1 MGAPSPVRPCEICD
15 VVMKTLRV
23 TSFGIRGF
31 VGESLT
37 PRVLID
43 FASAFATFVE
53 GGRVLI
59 GRDTRYSSQMIH
71 SAVVSG
77 LLSAGCE
84 VIDFGICPTPIVQFS
99 VVPMKAAGAIS
110 ISGGHNPMGW
120 NALMLIG
127 ADGSFLSPLGG
138 ETVLDVFH
146 AGDFRK
152 ADWQHMGSVQNASDF
167 SAPYFEAL
175 EKHINVPAIR
185 KAGLTVLIDP
195 VGGAGCSFLESFA
208 TRFGFSLVPVNAQP
222 SGYLAREAE
231 PRPRSALQM
240 ASIIK
245 RLGGHVGFVLS
256 SDMGRLSL
264 VTEDGEPASEEY
276 TFAVIADHILGKRTG
291 TIVTNCCTTRT
302 IDDIAR
308 SRKATVVKTPVGQ
321 AFVVSALM
329 DEQGILGGE
338 GSGSVALPA
347 FSRAFDGFLMM
358 VLVLEA
364 MAEKGKPLS
373 ELIKGLPRYHIV
385 KKRVLC
391 DSRKGYHA
399 LEILRDRLVNQAGGR
414 VDHTDGMRVDWDD
427 GWVHAR
433 ASQTEQMIRVISEAK
448 NRAVAEQ
455 RADDITR
462 IIEQEV

>member
-1 MGAPSPVRPCEICD
+1 MQTSALPHEIDD
-15 VVMKTLRV
+15 VAMKTLRV

-37 PRVLID
+37 PKVLID

-59 GRDTRYSSQMIH
+59 GRDTRYSSQMIY

-77 LLSAGCE
+77 LLNAGCE
-84 VIDFGICPTPIVQFS
+84 VVDFGICPTPIVQFS
-99 VVPMKAAGAIS
+99 VVPMEAVGALS

-120 NALMLIG
+120 NALTLIG
-127 ADGSFLSPLGG
+127 FDGSFVSPLGG

-152 ADWQHMGSVQNASDF
+152 EDWQHMGSVRNAGDF

-175 EKHINVPAIR
+175 EKRINVPAIR

-195 VGGAGCSFLESFA
+195 VGGAGCSFLEPFA
-208 TRFGFSLVPVNAQP
+208 KRFGFSLVPINAQP

-256 SDMGRLSL
+256 SDMGRMSL
-264 VTEDGEPASEEY
+264 VTEAGEPASEEY
-276 TFAVIADHILGKRTG
+276 TFAVIADHSLGKQTG
-291 TIVTNCCTTRT
+291 TLVTNCCTTRM

-338 GSGSVALPA
+338 GSGSVALPE

-358 VLVLEA
+358 ALVLEA

-373 ELIKGLPRYHIV
+373 ELIKSLPRYHIV
-385 KKRVLC
+385 KKSVLC

-399 LEILRDRLVNQAGGR
+399 LEILRDRLENQVGGR
-414 VDHTDGMRVDWDD
+414 VDHTDGMRVDWED

-433 ASQTEQMIRVISEAK
+433 TSQTEQIIRVISEAK
-448 NRAVAEQ
+448 TREVAEK
-455 RADDITR
+455 RAEELNR
-462 IIEQEV
+462 LIEREV

>member
-1 MGAPSPVRPCEICD
+1 
-15 VVMKTLRV
+15 MKRLRV
-23 TSFGIRGF
+23 SSFGIRGF

-37 PRVLID
+37 PKVLID

-59 GRDTRYSSQMIH
+59 GRDTRYSSPMIH
-71 SAVVSG
+71 SAVISG

-84 VIDFGICPTPIVQFS
+84 VIDFEVCPTPMVQFS
-99 VVPMKAAGAIS
+99 VVPRKAAGALA

-120 NALMLIG
+120 NALTLIG
-127 ADGSFLSPLGG
+127 SDGSFLSPLGG

-152 ADWQHMGSVQNASDF
+152 QDWQNMGTIRNANHF
-167 SAPYFEAL
+167 REPYFEAL
-175 EKHINVPAIR
+175 EKYVNIDAIR
-185 KAGLTVLIDP
+185 KAGFTVLIDP

-208 TRFGFSLVPVNAQP
+208 ARFGFSLVPINAQP

-245 RLGGHVGFVLS
+245 RLGGHAGFVLS

-264 VTEDGEPASEEY
+264 VTEEGEPASEEY
-276 TFAVIADHILGKRTG
+276 TFAVIANHLLSKRSG
-291 TIVTNCCTTRT
+291 TIVTNCCTTRM

-308 SRKATVVKTPVGQ
+308 NKKATVVKTPVGQ
-321 AFVVSALM
+321 AFVVAGLM

-358 VLVLEA
+358 ALILEA
-364 MAEKGKPLS
+364 MAEGVKTLS
-373 ELIKGLPRYHIV
+373 ELIQSLPRYHIV

-399 LEILRDRLVNQAGGR
+399 LEILRDRLENQAICR

-455 RADDITR
+455 RADEISR
-462 IIEQEV
+462 VIEQEV

>member
-1 MGAPSPVRPCEICD
+1 M
-15 VVMKTLRV
+15 
-23 TSFGIRGF
+23 
-31 VGESLT
+31 GESIT
-37 PRVLID
+37 PKVLID

-59 GRDTRYSSQMIH
+59 GRDTRYSSPMIH

-84 VIDFGICPTPIVQFS
+84 VIDFEICPTPIVQFS
-99 VVPMKAAGAIS
+99 VVPMKAAGALS
-110 ISGGHNPMGW
+110 ISGGHNSMGW
-120 NALMLIG
+120 NALTLIG
-127 ADGSFLSPLGG
+127 SDGSFLSPLGG

-152 ADWQHMGSVQNASDF
+152 QDWRNMGTIRNANDF
-167 SAPYFEAL
+167 REPYFEAL
-175 EKHINVPAIR
+175 EKYVNVDAIR
-185 KAGLTVLIDP
+185 KAGFTVLIDP

-208 TRFGFSLVPVNAQP
+208 GRFGFSLIPINAQP

-264 VTEDGEPASEEY
+264 VTEEGEPASEEY
-276 TFAVIADHILGKRTG
+276 TFAVIANHILSKRTG
-291 TIVTNCCTTRT
+291 TIVTNCCTTRM

-308 SRKATVVKTPVGQ
+308 NKKAIVVKTPVGQ
-321 AFVVSALM
+321 AYIVAGLM

-358 VLVLEA
+358 TLVLEA
-364 MAEKGKPLS
+364 MAEGVKTLS
-373 ELIKGLPRYHIV
+373 ELIKSMPRYHIV

-399 LEILRDRLVNQAGGR
+399 LEILRDRLENQAVCL

-455 RADDITR
+455 RADEISR
-462 IIEQEV
+462 VIEQEV

>member
-1 MGAPSPVRPCEICD
+1 MD
-15 VVMKTLRV
+15 MKTLRV

-37 PRVLID
+37 PKVLID

-59 GRDTRYSSQMIH
+59 GRDTRYSSPMIH

-84 VIDFGICPTPIVQFS
+84 VVDFGICPTPIVQFS
-99 VVPMKAAGAIS
+99 VVPMKAAGALS

-120 NALMLIG
+120 NALTLIG
-127 ADGSFLSPLGG
+127 SDGSFLSPLGG

-152 ADWQHMGSVQNASDF
+152 EDWQHMGSIRNADDF
-167 SAPYFEAL
+167 ATPYFEAL
-175 EKHINVPAIR
+175 EKHVNVPAIR

-208 TRFGFSLVPVNAQP
+208 ARFGFSLVPINAQP

-276 TFAVIADHILGKRTG
+276 TFAVIADHVLGKRTG

-308 SRKATVVKTPVGQ
+308 NRRATVVKSPVGQ
-321 AFVVSALM
+321 AFVVSSLM

-338 GSGSVALPA
+338 GSGSVALPE

-358 VLVLEA
+358 ALVLEA
-364 MAEKGKPLS
+364 MAEKGHRLS

-385 KKRVLC
+385 KKRVVC

-399 LEILRDRLVNQAGGR
+399 LEILRDRLENQAGGR

-455 RADDITR
+455 RAEDISR

>member
-1 MGAPSPVRPCEICD
+1 
-15 VVMKTLRV
+15 MKTLRV
-23 TSFGIRGF
+23 TSCGIRGF

-37 PRVLID
+37 PKVLID
-43 FASAFATFVE
+43 FASAFATLVE

-84 VIDFGICPTPIVQFS
+84 VVDFGICPTPIVQFS
-99 VVPMKAAGAIS
+99 VVPMKAAGALA

-120 NALMLIG
+120 NALTLIG
-127 ADGSFLSPLGG
+127 SDGSFLSPLGG

-152 ADWQHMGSVQNASDF
+152 EDWQHMGSVQNANDF
-167 SAPYFEAL
+167 TAPYFEAL
-175 EKHINVPAIR
+175 EKHVNVAAIR

-208 TRFGFSLVPVNAQP
+208 TRFCFSLVPINAQP

-308 SRKATVVKTPVGQ
+308 RRKATVVKTPVGQ

-338 GSGSVALPA
+338 GSGSVALPE

-358 VLVLEA
+358 ALVLEA

-399 LEILRDRLVNQAGGR
+399 LEILRDRLEHQAGGR
-414 VDHTDGMRVDWDD
+414 VDHTDGMRVDWDN

-448 NRAVAEQ
+448 SRAVAEQ
-455 RADDITR
+455 RADEISR